1 LASTPG
7 LDPSDGLA
15 HLDAL
20 AAQVI
25 FQPIRAL
32 ISGVHQGSRRL
43 ESAVQC
49 FVCVALSLVTT
60 MDESAPL

>member
-32 ISGVHQGSRRL
+32 ISDVQQGSRRL
-43 ESAVQC
+43 EC